1 MNITLAHLVV
11 ARALSG
17 PYLSM
22 TPMTGHRSLMV
33 DSGRFSHF
41 FSNFLRSTAAMHM
54 EVTRSDFRH
63 FQDSAFFLSRAEP
76 ELVDKVF
83 NDQQV
88 ISGTDGENAT
98 FTSCTFYGCHARD
111 TGGAISSTDGVAI
124 VVEGCGFLK
133 CTAEN
138 NGGALF
144 LVNETNLK
152 DGWFGSWDGLFGA
165 PCIVVNRSCFSE
177 CYVNGESEVP
187 DEVNKTGYVLYAR
200 AIQVFMDDFSA
211 IDCSRKGARR
221 AAVFYGWIND
231 MVTRGGNLTIDNS
244 VKPDDLSPFN
254 VQFGGYYNGQSLF
267 GKPFGVDHSYHCVTG
282 FTCQWV
288 YRINLEDILSACSLT
303 NITVIGTELLASET
317 DQSAIFFIDFWRK
330 KENDDGK
337 NIGKKVTLSDCCAF
351 MDTTFQ
357 PTSNQYFYYHV
368 NENDGKN
375 VIPITKTSCKTNV
388 DGWAKDGIEKADPT
402 VVELDLENGAHCDY
416 EPPDPSSFES
426 DLESEMSETEQGGGG
441 GGDGSTDGS
450 LGPGEIA
457 GIIIAIL
464 VIIAIIIIIV
474 ICMRRRRDFTTES
487 TGDKEQEKPDE
498 NSETTTTISS
508 VANDPLV
515 SANYAGTQLNQIFED
530 ADTLTMRS
538 FEEDEDNP

>member
-22 TPMTGHRSLMV
+22 TPITGHRSLMV
-33 DSGRFSHF
+33 DSGRFSYF
-41 FSNFLRSTAAMHM
+41 FSNFLRSTAAIHT

-88 ISGTDGENAT
+88 VTGTDGENAT
-98 FTSCTFYGCHARD
+98 FTSCTFYECHAQD

-133 CTAEN
+133 CTAQN

-144 LVNETNLK
+144 LLNETNVK
-152 DGWFGSWDGLFGA
+152 DGWFGSWTAHVGA
-165 PCIVVNRSCFSE
+165 PSIVINRSCFSE
-177 CYVNGESEVP
+177 CYVKGESEVD

-211 IDCSRKGARR
+211 VDCSREGARR

-231 MVTRGGNLTIDNS
+231 MVTRGGNLTIGNS
-244 VKPDDLSPFN
+244 VKPVDLSPFN
-254 VQFGGYYNGQSLF
+254 IQFAGYNLADQ
-267 GKPFGVDHSYHCVTG
+267 KPWVGRNVGVDHSYHCVTG
-282 FTCQWV
+282 FICQWV
-288 YRINLEDILSACSLT
+288 YRTHLEDIVSVCLLK
-303 NITVIGTELLASET
+303 NLVVIGTELLAS
-317 DQSAIFFIDFWRK
+317 DRPSAIFYLDFTGKDINTNKNWL
-330 KENDDGK
+330 KEM
-337 NIGKKVTLSDCCAF
+337 TLSECCAF
-351 MDTTFQ
+351 MDETFIPSATQ
-357 PTSNQYFYYHV
+357 HFYYE
-368 NENDGKN
+368 ENGDTEVKR
-375 VIPITKTSCKTNV
+375 TQTSCKTNV
-388 DGWAKDGIEKADPT
+388 QGWGDTWIEVDTEPP

-487 TGDKEQEKPDE
+487 TGDNEQEKPDE
-498 NSETTTTISS
+498 NSETTTTVTS

-515 SANYAGTQLNQIFED
+515 SVNYAGTQLNQIFED

-538 FEEDEDNP
+538 FEEDEENP